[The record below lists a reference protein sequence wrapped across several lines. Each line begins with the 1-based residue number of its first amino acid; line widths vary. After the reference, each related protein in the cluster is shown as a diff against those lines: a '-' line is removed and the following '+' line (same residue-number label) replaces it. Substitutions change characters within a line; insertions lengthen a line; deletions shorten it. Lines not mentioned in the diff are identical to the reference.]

1 MTASVVSP
9 CRRSRVGVM
18 YIASI
23 GSRRRDR
30 HNGRER
36 IERGGRHMT
45 GSREEELLASVPD
58 GLFIGGQWR
67 AAEGG
72 KKHDVDDPSTGAV
85 IRTIAAASVAD
96 GQATKDAAADP
107 LPGWGSPAVRQ
118 RADVHQH
125 VSLSLMATQVDVANT
140 MM

>member
-30 HNGRER
+30 QNGRER

-67 AAEGG
+67 ADEGG
-72 KKHDVDDPSTGAV
+72 KTLAVADPATAEV
-85 IRTIAAASVAD
+85 IRRIANAPVAD
-96 GQATKDAAADP
+96 GQAAMDAAAEA
-107 LPGWGSPAVRQ
+107 LPG
-118 RADVHQH
+118 RAAPPDIGT
-125 VSLSLMATQVDVANT
+125 A
-140 MM
+140 